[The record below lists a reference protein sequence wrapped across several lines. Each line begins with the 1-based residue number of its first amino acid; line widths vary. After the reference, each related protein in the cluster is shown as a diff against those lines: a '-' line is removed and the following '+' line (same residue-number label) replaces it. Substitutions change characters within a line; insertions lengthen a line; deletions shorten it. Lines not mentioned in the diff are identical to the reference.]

1 MMEIFVL
8 TNLKDAILDIFSCS
22 DEYMNGGFSFSQGLN
37 GTFPWSKPSI
47 FRLDI
52 LFWLCLSTL
61 HNFKFFWWVFDKCD
75 ISWPW
80 KGQAIQA
87 INHTLFR
94 IRGLRSCNVPSKCFK
109 FTLSYVYENP
119 CIFPLFSLRT
129 NLLFSLLVPWLCK
142 AFMS

>member
-1 MMEIFVL
+1 MQILFFLLKRKLQDVMQILVNFY
-8 TNLKDAILDIFSCS
+8 NLEFENWFNEKKIHWSHLLKIAILDIFSCS
-22 DEYMNGGFSFSQGLN
+22 DEYINGGFSFSQGLN

-47 FRLDI
+47 FRLGI
-52 LFWLCLSTL
+52 LFWLCPSTL

-94 IRGLRSCNVPSKCFK
+94 NKRFAL
-109 FTLSYVYENP
+109 
-119 CIFPLFSLRT
+119 
-129 NLLFSLLVPWLCK
+129 
-142 AFMS
+142 M